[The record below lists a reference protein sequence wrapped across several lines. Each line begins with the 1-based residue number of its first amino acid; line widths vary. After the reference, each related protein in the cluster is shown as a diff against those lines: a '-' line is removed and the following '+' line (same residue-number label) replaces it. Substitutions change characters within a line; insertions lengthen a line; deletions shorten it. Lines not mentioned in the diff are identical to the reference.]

1 MVVVRYVLYNGKE
14 VGQVMEKFVRRL
26 IEYLM
31 VGCEVGINEKLAK

>member
-1 MVVVRYVLYNGKE
+1 MVVRYVLYNAKG
-14 VGQVMEKFVRRL
+14 VGEVMEKFVKRL